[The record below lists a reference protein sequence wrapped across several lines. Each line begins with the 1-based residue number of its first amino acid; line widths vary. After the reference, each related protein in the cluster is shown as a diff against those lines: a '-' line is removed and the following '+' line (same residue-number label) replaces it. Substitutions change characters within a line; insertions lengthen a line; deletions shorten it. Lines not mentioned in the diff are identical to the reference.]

1 MKKKIV
7 YTEGPIGRIRV
18 IKNFL
23 PPPERLIFREEG
35 VKVTITLSR
44 TSVEYFKRAAAKYHA
59 PYQKMIRSLIDK
71 YVERHPLP

>member
-7 YTEGPIGRIRV
+7 YTEGPIGKFRV
-18 IKNFL
+18 IKDFL

-35 VKVTITLSR
+35 VKVTLTLSR
-44 TSVEYFKRAAAKYHA
+44 ASVEYFKRAAKKYNA

-71 YVERHPLP
+71 YAEKHPLP